1 MSHVAPAHLISTLLY
16 TRQPRTRSFM
26 LLLILIV
33 WPNVRFFQRKSYV
46 CHVGRAVFLRKKE
59 RERETLRNIAF
70 DKYADDQGDGRRKSL
85 LHSGTMGE
93 GATRSATL
101 STLLVC
107 LFNIIVTYV

>member
-16 TRQPRTRSFM
+16 SLAKDSLFYAFV
-26 LLLILIV
+26 LILIV

-59 RERETLRNIAF
+59 REREKETLRNIAF
-70 DKYADDQGDGRRKSL
+70 DKYADDQGDARRKSL

-93 GATRSATL
+93 GAT
-101 STLLVC
+101 
-107 LFNIIVTYV
+107 